1 MASFKRLALV
11 LSTSAASL
19 ALAAC
24 DGATSVASPG
34 AGTINFPTPTPSTGT
49 PTPTPST
56 PTPTAN
62 FAETTQSGVTVT
74 KDEQLAVFNA
84 GTNNTLNG
92 TNPLVPQAS
101 PLTGFSFVPQGAA
114 ASVTPVNASTL
125 SPFLVSTGYIGAVA
139 NASDTSFRDWTC
151 SSSTL
156 NFGTAA
162 TIPATGNCASSLA
175 RSAAAPAATVCPAG
189 TADAGTNTNYRLC
202 RLPNAIS
209 GTLTLTRIDGVAYQI
224 NGRVDVGV
232 DVGTTAAGGSAAT
245 LNIDP
250 GVILVANP
258 IDAANDFLVVNRGSK
273 MNAIG
278 TVAQPIIFTSQ
289 QNLNPATNGDGT
301 QGQWGGV
308 ILAGRAP
315 IANCISG
322 VNDAAGSSTTCEAVV
337 EGTGNALY
345 GGAVANDSSGTVQY
359 VQIRYSGTEITAGN
373 ELQGLT
379 LGGTGSGTVIDHVQV
394 HNSSDD
400 GVEIF
405 GGRTNLKYMAITGA
419 DDDGFDV
426 DVGWRGFVQF
436 LIVAQKTSGATSDSF
451 ATEIDSNGNED
462 FLPRTFGT
470 YANFTFIGYTA
481 SAAAAIRLRGGADF
495 TFVNGIVK
503 AVGPCLNIVSGI
515 DTAGGKSTIRPT
527 NAAIQDQGPPLFN
540 SVYLACNG
548 A

>member
-1 MASFKRLALV
+1 MPSFKRLSLI
-11 LSTSAASL
+11 LLTSCAGL
-19 ALAAC
+19 AVSAC

-34 AGTINFPTPTPSTGT
+34 AGTIVFPTPTPAPT
-49 PTPTPST
+49 PTPTPVST

-62 FAETTQSGVTVT
+62 FAATTQSGVTVT
-74 KDEQLAVFNA
+74 LDEQLAVFNA
-84 GTNNTLNG
+84 GAGNTLNG
-92 TNPLVPQAS
+92 SAPLN
-101 PLTGFSFVPQGAA
+101 GFAPQGGAA
-114 ASVTPVNASTL
+114 TLAPFNAATL
-125 SPFLVSTGYIGAVA
+125 NPFLVSTGFIGAVA

-156 NFGTAA
+156 NFTTSA
-162 TIPATGNCASSLA
+162 TIPAANNCVSSLA
-175 RSAAAPAATVCPAG
+175 RSAAAPAASVCVAG
-189 TADAGTNTNYRLC
+189 TTDGGTNSNYRLC
-202 RLPNAIS
+202 RLPAVVA
-209 GTLTLTRIDGVAYQI
+209 GTLTLPRVDGVVYQI

-232 DVGTTAAGGSAAT
+232 DVGSTGAIGSVAT
-245 LNIDP
+245 LDIAP
-250 GVILVANP
+250 GVVLAANP
-258 IDAANDFLVVNRGSK
+258 NDAANDFLVVNRGSK
-273 MNAIG
+273 INAVG

-289 QNLNPATNGDGT
+289 QNLSAAGTSDAT
-301 QGQWGGV
+301 QGQWGGI

-345 GGAVANDSSGTVQY
+345 GGAVPADSSGTMQY
-359 VQIRYSGTEITAGN
+359 VQIRYSGTEITPGN

-379 LGGTGSGTVIDHVQV
+379 LGGAGSGTVLDHIQV

-405 GGRTNLKYMAITGA
+405 GGRSNLKYMAITGA

-436 LIVAQKTSGATSDSF
+436 LVVAQKTIGATSDSF
-451 ATEIDSNGNED
+451 STEIDSNGSED

-470 YANFTFIGYTA
+470 YANFTFIGTA
-481 SAAAAIRLRGGADF
+481 STPPATIRLRGGADF

-503 AVGPCLNIVSGI
+503 TVGPCINMV
-515 DTAGGKSTIRPT
+515 AGVDASGKSTIRPA
-527 NAAIQDQGPPLFN
+527 NAGLQDVGPPVFN